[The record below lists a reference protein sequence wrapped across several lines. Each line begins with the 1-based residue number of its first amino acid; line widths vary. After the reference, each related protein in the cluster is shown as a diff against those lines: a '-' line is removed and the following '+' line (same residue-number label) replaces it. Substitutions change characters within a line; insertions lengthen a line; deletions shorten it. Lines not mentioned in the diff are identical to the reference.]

1 MYDIVIIGSGSPEFT
16 LGGVDVRRKHY
27 ATANYGKARSFTID
41 RARHIPTP
49 MISIITKI
57 KERMSMWIYKDLLDK
72 ILPITFKIMGILILF
87 GFVMSIAECV
97 ITK

>member
-1 MYDIVIIGSGSPEFT
+1 
-16 LGGVDVRRKHY
+16 
-27 ATANYGKARSFTID
+27 
-41 RARHIPTP
+41 
-49 MISIITKI
+49 
-57 KERMSMWIYKDLLDK
+57 MWIYKDLLDK